1 MANTSLL
8 SAFERMWQHIITI
21 VNSKADKSHEH
32 TDTLSDINSLQNSVS
47 ALEAKT
53 QYSVLPITEDEYN
66 ALGTYDPYTIYIIEV

>member
-1 MANTSLL
+1 MANTSLF

-32 TDTLSDINSLQNSVS
+32 TNISSDITSLQNSVS

-53 QYSVLPITEDEYN
+53 QYRILPITEDEYN
-66 ALGTYDPYTIYIIEV
+66 TLGTHDPYTIYIIEV